1 MREEHRAVSCCRASN
16 VRRIS
21 PAPALGDR
29 LAERS
34 TRWYMR
40 YFAML
45 ALLLTPAGEVLAKDG
60 VMREVKAGEFT
71 VRLDVSRQVLRL
83 DVPED
88 REYGREE
95 GATEVPLFP
104 TLAGA
109 VGTEFTSASALAV
122 KAKQF
127 DDGLYAAVELAAEKG
142 LDRFSGKAKLIET
155 LANAVREAPPSEAVE
170 ILFSGAKLGGL
181 RVELPKALA
190 ARVDDC
196 VRAFQSNAVRSK
208 PIGFYTWSHELSS
221 IFQQDRMLQSDLNKS
236 GPGIETIVRALSAD
250 EAMLT
255 SYRASLELAERLTN
269 PFAKDDFRSLLDAAK
284 VSNPKAPNGLVH
296 FFPPSRA
303 HETDL
308 IKKLYPDAPIPEG
321 FNLADEMVKRI
332 RAGTLKL
339 APTAASGWYDH
350 QVFALEPL
358 VVPGK
363 MPEAAHLKL
372 AEGYKRQLLEL
383 FKGILTLTRETHIKQ
398 LEIPAPGAARPM
410 PSIDI
415 YPDLSVEPLATHY
428 LRRAQAY
435 RFVRGVLEKSFGETG
450 LAKMYRQT
458 AKGPVAKS
466 LGDELREMEALFYG
480 AHVVAT
486 RQIGLK
492 PLDPKGGSG
501 KGTEA
506 DARFFESFAMNLGKD
521 PDLGEDVRAMV
532 PVFYDVARQKTKV
545 WAFLGWASRPLTV
558 SFETTPQIAEI
569 LHKGAKPVGE
579 QPLVKFKQEV
589 HHIAYPV
596 TAEVYVSEILDRAEF
611 RKHCDKY
618 KSTKDILANLNRP

>member
-1 MREEHRAVSCCRASN
+1 MREE
-16 VRRIS
+16 
-21 PAPALGDR
+21 D
-29 LAERS
+29 
-34 TRWYMR
+34 TW
-40 YFAML
+40 
-45 ALLLTPAGEVLAKDG
+45 DG
-60 VMREVKAGEFT
+60 MIREVKRAEFT

-88 REYGREE
+88 KEYGREE
-95 GATEVPLFP
+95 GAAEAPLFP

-142 LDRFSGKAKLIET
+142 LGRFSGKAKLIET
-155 LANAVREAPPSEAVE
+155 LANALREAPASDAVE

-190 ARVDDC
+190 GRVDDR
-196 VRAFQSNAVRSK
+196 VRAFQSDAVRSK

-221 IFQQDRMLQSDLNKS
+221 IFQQDRMLQSDLKS

-269 PFAKDDFRSLLDAAK
+269 PLAKDDLRSLLDAAK
-284 VSNPKAPNGLVH
+284 ASSLKAPNGRVH
-296 FFPPSRA
+296 FFLPSRA

-308 IKKLYPDAPIPEG
+308 MMKLYGDAPIPQG

-358 VVPGK
+358 VIPDK

-398 LEIPAPGAARPM
+398 LEIPMCGAAMPM

-415 YPDLSVEPLATHY
+415 YPNLSVEPLATHY

-435 RFVRGVLEKSFGETG
+435 RFVRGVLQKSFGETG
-450 LAKMYRQT
+450 LAKLYRQR
-458 AKGPVAKS
+458 ARGPVAKS

-480 AHVVAT
+480 AHVVAA

-492 PLDPKGGSG
+492 PLDQNGGSD
-501 KGTEA
+501 KGAEA
-506 DARFFESFAMNLGKD
+506 DAAFFESFAMNLGED
-521 PDLGEDVRAMV
+521 PDVGEDVRAMV

-545 WAFLGWASRPLTV
+545 WVFLGWASRPLTV
-558 SFETTPQIAEI
+558 SFETTPQVAEI
-569 LHKGAKPVGE
+569 LHKGAKPARE
-579 QPLVKFKQEV
+579 QPQVKFREEW
-589 HHIAYPV
+589 HRIAYPV

-618 KSTKDILANLNRP
+618 KSKKDILANLNRPSFWR